1 MRIKLFRFASI
12 GLAAFALCALA
23 APASARN
30 CPGNPNAIGTSRTI
44 VVDPTDHRKIGT
56 MNYAE
61 TLPLVDKEVVL
72 TFDDGPLPPY
82 SNKILDILAAECV
95 KATYFIVGVMA
106 RANPEVVRR
115 VYEHGHTVGTHS
127 LSHPLH
133 FRALG
138 LEEARAQVDGGIA
151 ATAAALGDATK
162 VAPFFRFPG
171 FGHSAP
177 VEAYAASRG
186 LMVWGA
192 DAPADDWLRLG
203 AHEVAKRAVRRLE
216 SKGKGILLLHDIH
229 QRTVDALPIL
239 LEGAQGAR
247 LPHRPCAARN
257 ADTAGD
263 RDGRGGL
270 EAQFAHVAAKRA
282 GAGGGAGEPQ
292 SSTGCGCRTDPADE
306 LCQLNEPP
314 RGEADL
320 CRRCRG
326 PARQADPDRL
336 AGHSRDPIAQ
346 AAATFDFATG
356 SVTATA
362 GSSPAP

>member
-1 MRIKLFRFASI
+1 MRSKFFRFASI

-30 CPGNPNAIGTSRTI
+30 CPGNPNAIGTSRTV

-82 SNKILDILAAECV
+82 TNRILDILAAECV

-106 RANPEVVRR
+106 RANPDLVRR
-115 VYEHGHTVGTHS
+115 VHEHGHTVGTHS

-138 LEEARAQVDGGIA
+138 LEEAKVQVDGGIA
-151 ATAAALGDATK
+151 ATAAALGDAKK

-192 DAPADDWLRLG
+192 DAPADDWLLVS

-216 SKGKGILLLHDIH
+216 DKGKGILLLHDIH

-239 LEGAQGAR
+239 LKELKAR
-247 LPHRPCAARN
+247 SFRIVHVQHTTPTRPATVTAA
-257 ADTAGD
+257 ADWRLNPRGSISLQSAPVQAAALASLSLDGLRLQD
-263 RDGRGGL
+263 RPV
-270 EAQFAHVAAKRA
+270 E
-282 GAGGGAGEPQ
+282 
-292 SSTGCGCRTDPADE
+292 E
-306 LCQLNEPP
+306 LCQVEDPP
-314 RGEADL
+314 RM
-320 CRRCRG
+320 R
-326 PARQADPDRL
+326 
-336 AGHSRDPIAQ
+336 PII
-346 AAATFDFATG
+346 AAAAADRRPKPIRIALPDIH
-356 SVTATA
+356 AIQ
-362 GSSPAP
+362 

>member
-1 MRIKLFRFASI
+1 
-12 GLAAFALCALA
+12 
-23 APASARN
+23 
-30 CPGNPNAIGTSRTI
+30 
-44 VVDPTDHRKIGT
+44 

-82 SNKILDILAAECV
+82 TNKILDILAAECV
-95 KATYFIVGVMA
+95 KATYFIVGAMA
-106 RANPEVVRR
+106 RANPDLVRR
-115 VYEHGHTVGTHS
+115 VYDHGHTVGTHS
-127 LSHPLH
+127 MSHPLH

-138 LEEARAQVDGGIA
+138 LEEAKAQVDGGVA

-216 SKGKGILLLHDIH
+216 GKGKGILLLHDIH

-239 LEGAQGAR
+239 LKELKAHGFRIVHVQHATAT
-247 LPHRPCAARN
+247 RPATVTAA
-257 ADTAGD
+257 ADWKLNSRMSLQSAPVQAAALASLD
-263 RDGRGGL
+263 LDGL
-270 EAQFAHVAAKRA
+270 LQDK
-282 GAGGGAGEPQ
+282 
-292 SSTGCGCRTDPADE
+292 SSDE

-314 RGEADL
+314 RV
-320 CRRCRG
+320 R
-326 PARQADPDRL
+326 PM
-336 AGHSRDPIAQ
+336 I
-346 AAATFDFATG
+346 AAAAADRRAKPIRI
-356 SVTATA
+356 A
-362 GSSPAP
+362 SPDIHAIQ

>member
-1 MRIKLFRFASI
+1 MLFRLASI

-82 SNKILDILAAECV
+82 TNKILDILAAECV

-106 RANPEVVRR
+106 RANPELVRR
-115 VYEHGHTVGTHS
+115 VHEHGHTVGTHS
-127 LSHPLH
+127 MSHPLR
-133 FRALG
+133 FRELG

-151 ATAAALGDATK
+151 ATAAALGDAKK

-171 FGHSAP
+171 FGHSAS

-216 SKGKGILLLHDIH
+216 GKGKGILLLHDIH

-239 LEGAQGAR
+239 LKELKAHGFRIVHVQHATAT
-247 LPHRPCAARN
+247 RPATVTAA
-257 ADTAGD
+257 ADWKLNSRMSLQSAPVQAAALASLD
-263 RDGRGGL
+263 LDGL
-270 EAQFAHVAAKRA
+270 LQDK
-282 GAGGGAGEPQ
+282 
-292 SSTGCGCRTDPADE
+292 SSDE

-314 RGEADL
+314 RV
-320 CRRCRG
+320 R
-326 PARQADPDRL
+326 PM
-336 AGHSRDPIAQ
+336 I
-346 AAATFDFATG
+346 AAAAADRRAKPIRI
-356 SVTATA
+356 A
-362 GSSPAP
+362 SPDIHAIQ

>member
-12 GLAAFALCALA
+12 GLTAFALCAPA
-23 APASARN
+23 APASAKN

-44 VVDPTDHRKIGT
+44 VVDPTEHRKIGT

-82 SNKILDILAAECV
+82 TNKILDILAAECV
-95 KATYFIVGVMA
+95 KATYFIVGAMA
-106 RANPEVVRR
+106 RANPDLVRR

-127 LSHPLH
+127 MSHPLH

-138 LEEARAQVDGGIA
+138 LEEAKAQVDGGIA

-216 SKGKGILLLHDIH
+216 GKGKGILLLHDIH

-239 LEGAQGAR
+239 LKELKAHGFRIVHVQHAT
-247 LPHRPCAARN
+247 PTRPATVTAA
-257 ADTAGD
+257 ADWKLNSRMSLQSAPVQAAALASLNL
-263 RDGRGGL
+263 DGL
-270 EAQFAHVAAKRA
+270 LLQDK
-282 GAGGGAGEPQ
+282 
-292 SSTGCGCRTDPADE
+292 SSDE

-314 RGEADL
+314 RVK
-320 CRRCRG
+320 
-326 PARQADPDRL
+326 PM
-336 AGHSRDPIAQ
+336 I
-346 AAATFDFATG
+346 AAAAADRRAKPIRI
-356 SVTATA
+356 A
-362 GSSPAP
+362 SPDIHAIR